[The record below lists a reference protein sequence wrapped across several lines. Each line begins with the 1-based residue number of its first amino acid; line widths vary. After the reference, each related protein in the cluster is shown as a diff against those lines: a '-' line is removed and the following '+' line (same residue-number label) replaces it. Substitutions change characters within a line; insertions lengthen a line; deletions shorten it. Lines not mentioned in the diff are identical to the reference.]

1 MMILTKMPAREIH
14 VVLDRDGTLIKH
26 IHYLSNPKKVFLL
39 PGVMEGIKKLQ
50 FHQISFSLHTNQ
62 SGVGRDYFSMN
73 EVIACNSRMFD
84 LLNLELEA
92 FKEICI
98 APEAPNQEIKY
109 RKPSPNFG
117 LELINKYNYEV
128 NKIFY
133 IGAGTSGRLGVL
145 DASEILR
152 FSVILIELSHIR
164 KKENKLVMS
173 SSSLRTQEMT
183 SHTRHYILIL
193 ESLMNLTVFSSSTP
207 SPYNFVWRGVASG
220 QMLSLR
226 MPSLGQFWRMC
237 SVV

>member
-1 MMILTKMPAREIH
+1 MILTKMPAREIH

-26 IHYLSNPKKVFLL
+26 IHYLSNPKEVFLL

-62 SGVGRDYFSMN
+62 SGIGRDYFSMN

-117 LELINKYNYEV
+117 LELINKYNYDV

-133 IGAGTSGRLGVL
+133 IGDTLSDYFTSVNLGCNFIGV
-145 DASEILR
+145 DTG
-152 FSVILIELSHIR
+152 LI
-164 KKENKLVMS
+164 KL
-173 SSSLRTQEMT
+173 SSLPRKDIEN
-183 SHTRHYILIL
+183 IIIK
-193 ESLMNLTVFSSSTP
+193 NDF
-207 SPYNFVWRGVASG
+207 
-220 QMLSLR
+220 LSAVDHLLK
-226 MPSLGQFWRMC
+226 SI
-237 SVV
+237 